1 MANFEFNNTK
11 SLVVERGGAS
21 RLGQRIAQMGYRSVL
36 LVTDPGLMATGM
48 LSTPLQ
54 NLAEHHVQVTVF
66 SKVEADPPESVILE
80 ATQVALDA
88 SVDCIIGFGG
98 GSSMDVA
105 KFVALIACS
114 GVSLSSFYGV

>member
-48 LSTPLQ
+48 LSKPLQ

-80 ATQVALDA
+80 ATKVALDA
-88 SVDCIIGFGG
+88 FN
-98 GSSMDVA
+98 A
-105 KFVALIACS
+105 F
-114 GVSLSSFYGV
+114 LSTF